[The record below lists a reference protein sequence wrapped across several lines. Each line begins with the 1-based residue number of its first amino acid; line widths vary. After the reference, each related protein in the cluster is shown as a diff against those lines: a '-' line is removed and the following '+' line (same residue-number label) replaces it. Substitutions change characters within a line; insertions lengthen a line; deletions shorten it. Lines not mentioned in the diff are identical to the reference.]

1 MIADP
6 QNNNK
11 ICGAAGSSMRVF
23 DLRGESATESKCK
36 EECMNNYLCV
46 AISGEWT
53 KWCIGCKLEFNNQA
67 MVIPVHPGAIAYKK
81 RKRPGIFI
89 TDLFYN
95 SYKIILYTQICIKF
109 LI

>member
-46 AISGEWT
+46 AFSGEWT

-95 SYKIILYTQICIKF
+95 SYKITLYTQICTKF